1 MKSFFAK
8 LRLFLFL
15 AFVDLQ
21 LPPKTSPTYLAELAI
36 KAAQEDI
43 VGAVCVVGSIVLFA
57 TGHVIVGLIVSLYT
71 VAQCIDALR
80 YGNAL
85 QSARTAHIRE
95 QANRQSECAGTPEP

>member
-15 AFVDLQ
+15 AFVQLS
-21 LPPKTSPTYLAELAI
+21 LPPKSSPTYLAELAI

-43 VGAVCVVGSIVLFA
+43 VAAVCVVGSIVLFA
-57 TGHVIVGLIVSLYT
+57 TGHAIVGWIVSLYT
-71 VAQCIDALR
+71 VVQCIEALR

-85 QSARTAHIRE
+85 QSARMAHIRE
-95 QANRQSECAGTPEP
+95 QQSRQPESADTPEP